1 MSKFLETYGI
11 AIFTLVLIAILIAFA
26 GPLGLKIKEY
36 TLEKAEQTE
45 QIGCDK
51 ISTAVGKT
59 DDSAT
64 GGTVRP
70 AEPAE
75 AVDKVYCIYY
85 DDGEMT
91 ISQNEIEPEAGRTV
105 VSKGFYSR
113 PSECTNE
120 MTITRFIGAVKP
132 KSCEGWF
139 FKCHSLTQIKNIEN
153 LYTSECT
160 DMSSMFYGCISLTI
174 IEIRH
179 FDTSNV
185 TNMSGMFASCESLK
199 SVDVSHFDTCKVT
212 NMSKMFT
219 ECNSL
224 KSIDLS
230 HFDTSNVT
238 NMSTMF
244 DACKSLESVD
254 VSHFNTSNV
263 TDMSYMFAWS
273 NKLTSLNVSSFD
285 TSKVTNMSMMFAGC
299 SSLKSV
305 DVSHFDTRNVT
316 DMTQMFSH
324 CTKLINIDLSNFNI
338 SNVTNMKFMF
348 IESTSLQSKSV
359 KVSQT
364 TYDKLMTVSKLGI
377 SADKFDIVK

>member
-1 MSKFLETYGI
+1 MKSILEEYGKIVVVSIVI
-11 AIFTLVLIAILIAFA
+11 AIMIGAAALLRGGQIELPFQKITKLGSDEFTVA
-26 GPLGLKIKEY
+26 
-36 TLEKAEQTE
+36 
-45 QIGCDK
+45 
-51 ISTAVGKT
+51 S
-59 DDSAT
+59 
-64 GGTVRP
+64 GGVVRP
-70 AEPAE
+70 EEPKE
-75 AVDKVYCIYY
+75 AVDQVYCIYY

-91 ISQNEIEPEAGRTV
+91 ISQNEIESEAGKTV
-105 VSKGFYSR
+105 VVKGFYER
-113 PSECTNE
+113 PSDCASE
-120 MTITRFIGAVKP
+120 MTTARFIGAVKP

-160 DMSSMFYGCISLTI
+160 DMSSMFYGCISLTS

-285 TSKVTNMSMMFAGC
+285 TSKVTNMSTMFAGC

-348 IESTSLQSKSV
+348 TESTSLQSKSV
-359 KVSQT
+359 KVSRT

-377 SADKFDIVK
+377 SVDKFDIVK